1 MALRKKLAGSGY
13 IVLNVIRALN
23 IIALLAVVIAS
34 IIMLVKT
41 VQISKVSRTPTK
53 IHALSH

>member
-13 IVLNVIRALN
+13 VVLNVIRVMN

-41 VQISKVSRTPTK
+41 VQISKVKTPLLSRYRNR
-53 IHALSH
+53 H